1 MPARKKSLPIG
12 KRIFKMRRE
21 KKLTLKN
28 LANETGLST
37 EKISQIEKGETI
49 PPVAVILQLSRALD
63 IDSGILLRE
72 EKRRAGKQ
80 SEADYQKRTEDYT
93 YETLTPEARHKH
105 LKAFKISI
113 DPKSDHKGVSYQHM
127 GEEFVYVLKGRVEV
141 TVGENKNILTPGKSL
156 HFNSSIIHKFL
167 VNLIMLRFLIG
178 NAFKGNGIEIID
190 LRTRTCH
197 KDG

>member
-1 MPARKKSLPIG
+1 MPGRKKSLPIG
-12 KRIFKMRRE
+12 KRILKMRRE

-72 EKRRAGKQ
+72 EKKQAGKQ
-80 SEADYQKRTEDYT
+80 SDADYQKRTEDYT

-113 DPKSDHKGVSYQHM
+113 DPKSDHKGVSYQHL

-156 HFNSSIIHKFL
+156 HFNSSIVHKLRNLSTKKAELL
-167 VNLIMLRFLIG
+167 VVLY
-178 NAFKGNGIEIID
+178 
-190 LRTRTCH
+190 TP
-197 KDG
+197 